1 MRMARSK
8 RTVRAS
14 EIGDYLFC
22 ERAWWYTRQGLK
34 SHNQTELA
42 GGMAFHKE
50 HADEA
55 RQILFRQVA
64 GYLLLSAAVVIF
76 IFALVSA
83 SIS

>member
-1 MRMARSK
+1 MARSK

-14 EIGDYLFC
+14 EIGEYLFC

-34 SHNQTELA
+34 SRNQAELA
-42 GGMAFHKE
+42 GGMAFHEE

-55 RQILFRQVA
+55 RHIFMRQVA
-64 GYLLLSAAVVIF
+64 GYFLLTAAVVIF
-76 IFALVSA
+76 IIALVSG